1 MNTTVNIREDARERK
16 LPGGSVGIGAIGV
29 AKVRIVGITVFGA
42 VLGSSRMS
50 MVKKIDVQNSQ
61 RIVLGNYRKKRKRR
75 SVKDKRHIPIALV
88 SCSPPPSSSLE
99 SETLVLMIGSSS
111 ESSRTSLDPSLED
124 KSALGFWVAELGMD
138 EGVTTE
144 EQSFI
149 A

>member
-1 MNTTVNIREDARERK
+1 M
-16 LPGGSVGIGAIGV
+16 GAIGV
-29 AKVRIVGITVFGA
+29 VKVRIVGIIVFAA

-50 MVKKIDVQNSQ
+50 MVKKIDVRNSP

-75 SVKDKRHIPIALV
+75 SVKDKRHIPIASV
-88 SCSPPPSSSLE
+88 SCSSLPSSSLE
-99 SETLVLMIGSSS
+99 SKTFILVIGSSS

-124 KSALGFWVAELGMD
+124 KSTLGFRVAELGMD
-138 EGVTTE
+138 KGMTTE